1 MGIFSIPTGGFIHPW
16 LLGISSIHSMDQEMM
31 DSSQIRSH
39 VGPFPKH
46 CEGKASSQSLLFS
59 ETAESSLTIYPRMEQ
74 KTCVGSTI
82 TDSKTN
88 QNATTKAQVVNPKIR
103 SFGKDWQ
110 KQLKVKKTIPN
121 LMMYK
126 NHQLIYGKDSHYWQ
140 GF

>member
-1 MGIFSIPTGGFIHPW
+1 
-16 LLGISSIHSMDQEMM
+16 MM

-39 VGPFPKH
+39 GFRPFPKH

-59 ETAESSLTIYPRMEQ
+59 ETAESSLTIYPRMEPKNLRWVHDHRLSKRIKMPQQ
-74 KTCVGSTI
+74 KH
-82 TDSKTN
+82 K
-88 QNATTKAQVVNPKIR
+88 VNPKIR

-126 NHQLIYGKDSHYWQ
+126 NHQLIYGKDSHY
-140 GF
+140 